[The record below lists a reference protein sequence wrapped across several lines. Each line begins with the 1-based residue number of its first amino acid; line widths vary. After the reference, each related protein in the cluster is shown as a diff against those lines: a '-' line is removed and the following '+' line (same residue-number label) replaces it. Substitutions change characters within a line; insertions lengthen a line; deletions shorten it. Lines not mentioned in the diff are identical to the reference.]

1 MYGERR
7 EEGKA
12 QAKGLCFLATRDT
25 KIVGKADAGYASHI
39 HWRCVSGDVSTALK
53 MLERMVSFPLLNSAR
68 LE

>member
-39 HWRCVSGDVSTALK
+39 HWRCVSDVR
-53 MLERMVSFPLLNSAR
+53 ENGVFSFTEFGTS
-68 LE
+68 